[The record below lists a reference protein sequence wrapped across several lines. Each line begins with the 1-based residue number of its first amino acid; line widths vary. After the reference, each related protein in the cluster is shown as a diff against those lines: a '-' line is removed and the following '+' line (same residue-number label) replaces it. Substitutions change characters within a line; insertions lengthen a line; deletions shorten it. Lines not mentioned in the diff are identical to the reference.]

1 MVLRSS
7 GGPRSCARTT
17 SRGNRGTPSEDSLPL
32 VVVGTPPGFRS
43 LARSQSSD
51 LRRPFRDEASS
62 GRPLHDAARAGCA
75 SCASVPDSSLDAAL
89 PCGRNSPRDS
99 WVRARLGLVRSS
111 RATSGTQPPS
121 GASAQ
126 PSRRLTA
133 YTEHGRGCV
142 RITRSGTNFPF
153 GWADV
158 RGEISA
164 SAAHSLAS
172 SSLIRQPQP
181 RPSPRPSPRASP
193 RPLPEPCSCS

>member
-1 MVLRSS
+1 MGATLR
-7 GGPRSCARTT
+7 GRTHVTHDCLERCRTT
-17 SRGNRGTPSEDSLPL
+17 LHRAMKQFSPHVGRRRKLSDQETRRG
-32 VVVGTPPGFRS
+32 
-43 LARSQSSD
+43 ARSTIRVAQ
-51 LRRPFRDEASS
+51 LNTEQRNAKRMT
-62 GRPLHDAARAGCA
+62 RPLRTSFLDR
-75 SCASVPDSSLDAAL
+75 SLDAAL
-89 PCGRNSPRDS
+89 PCGRNSPC
-99 WVRARLGLVRSS
+99 APAGPKLRLPLSALNLR
-111 RATSGTQPPS
+111 TQPPF

-126 PSRRLTA
+126 PSRRLKA

>member
-1 MVLRSS
+1 MGATLR
-7 GGPRSCARTT
+7 GRTHVTQDCLERCRTT
-17 SRGNRGTPSEDSLPL
+17 LHRAMKQFSPHVGRRRKLSDQETRRG
-32 VVVGTPPGFRS
+32 
-43 LARSQSSD
+43 ARSTIRVAQ
-51 LRRPFRDEASS
+51 LNTEQRNAKRMT
-62 GRPLHDAARAGCA
+62 RPLRTSFLDR
-75 SCASVPDSSLDAAL
+75 SLDAAL
-89 PCGRNSPRDS
+89 PCGRNSPC
-99 WVRARLGLVRSS
+99 APAGPKLRLPSS
-111 RATSGTQPPS
+111 ALNLRTQPPF

-172 SSLIRQPQP
+172 SILIRQPQP

-193 RPLPEPCSCS
+193 RASPRPLPEPCSCF